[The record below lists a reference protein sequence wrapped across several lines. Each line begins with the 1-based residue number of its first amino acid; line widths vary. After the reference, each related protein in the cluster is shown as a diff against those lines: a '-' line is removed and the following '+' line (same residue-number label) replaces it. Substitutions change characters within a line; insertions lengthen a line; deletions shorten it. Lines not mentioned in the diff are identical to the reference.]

1 LETFINWAIFP
12 SGNSTAAQIC
22 AEAWKAAGWRVAVLI
37 DDDQPDVVCDWLI
50 REPKYSGT
58 GASFNKLLDAI
69 GDWQIA
75 ACVNDDM
82 FPTHCTAKHAADT
95 MRAVCGGLGTNAV
108 LQPVKEWFDAM
119 QWCAPCPIIGR
130 EYGKRVN
137 GGAGPWWPGYR
148 NYFVDQEFRDVAIR
162 NGCYYECKD
171 LGIKHCHH
179 TLGFPDTLPPE
190 KRKVNRMRHKAD
202 EQLYRQRLVAG
213 FPGSGL

>member
-1 LETFINWAIFP
+1 MAGRGDGLNWAIFP
-12 SGNSTAAQIC
+12 SGNSIAAQSC
-22 AEAWKAAGWRVAVLI
+22 ANAWKAAGWKVAVLI
-37 DDDQPDVVCDWLI
+37 DDDQPDVECDWLI

-69 GDWQIA
+69 GDWHIA

-82 FPTHCTAKHAADT
+82 FPTRCTVQQVLMT
-95 MRAVCGGLGTNAV
+95 MSAVGGNAV
-108 LQPVKEWFDAM
+108 LQPTKEYYEAM
-119 QWCAPCPIIGR
+119 QWCAPCPIIDSTYAKKINCGC
-130 EYGKRVN
+130 
-137 GGAGPWWPGYR
+137 GPWWPGYR
-148 NYFVDQEFRDVAIR
+148 HFFCDQEFRDVAIR
-162 NGCYYECKD
+162 FGRYFECKD

-179 TLGFPDTLPPE
+179 TMGFPDTLPPE